1 MADAKPIAPIRIGGT
16 DIHYAQGMRAGPWLF
31 FTGHE
36 ASDFERGIATV
47 VAGKPGLPL
56 DGQARYRREAD
67 YVLARLAKLID
78 DINDAD
84 DEATAKP
91 AKKQPTPASVHQAK
105 GAPRR

>member
-56 DGQARYRREAD
+56 DGQAHVWQRTARTFYGLEA
-67 YVLARLAKLID
+67 R
-78 DINDAD
+78 
-84 DEATAKP
+84 
-91 AKKQPTPASVHQAK
+91 S
-105 GAPRR
+105 